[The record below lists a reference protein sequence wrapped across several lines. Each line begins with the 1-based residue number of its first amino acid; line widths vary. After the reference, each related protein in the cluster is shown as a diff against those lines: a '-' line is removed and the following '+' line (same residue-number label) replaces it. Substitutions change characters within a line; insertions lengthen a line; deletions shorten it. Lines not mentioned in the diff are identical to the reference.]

1 MRDPKTQMFA
11 EACAMLKQAEQL
23 HRQFFGPSSGA
34 SNACWEPPVDIFET
48 ERDITLLA
56 DMPGVAADDVNIDL
70 REGVLTLSGDVK
82 PWEGGEESDVLVEFE
97 IGKYY
102 RQFNL
107 SEVIDQDKIDA
118 KLEAGV
124 LRLNLPKTEKA
135 VPRRITVNAG

>member
-1 MRDPKTQMFA
+1 MTESKELQVKG
-11 EACAMLKQAEQL
+11 KQEVAAPGEQTRPGL
-23 HRQFFGPSSGA
+23 VFTPD
-34 SNACWEPPVDIFET
+34 VDIFET
-48 ERDITLLA
+48 EHEITLLA
-56 DMPGVAADDVNIDL
+56 DIPGVATDDVNIDL
-70 REGVLTLSGDVK
+70 REGVLTLSGNVK
-82 PWEGGEESDVLVEFE
+82 PWEGAVESDVLVEFE

-118 KLEAGV
+118 KLEDGV